1 MSDHAVTPA
10 PADPHAPHGHHHGP
24 ALPFTD
30 AQMQEL
36 HKSDIGAGGAVIV
49 LMTAIFTIGLALY
62 TVIAIV
68 VARR

>member
-1 MSDHAVTPA
+1 MSDHAVTPS
-10 PADPHAPHGHHHGP
+10 PADPHAHAGHHG
-24 ALPFTD
+24 LPFTD

-49 LMTAIFTIGLALY
+49 LMTAIFSIGLALY

-68 VARR
+68 VAQS